1 MSDQMPG
8 EAVPGEAMAGG
19 VPAGLADVVPAGAG
33 VVPAGA
39 GVVPAG
45 AAMAALP
52 AGDGRSIDLLYTV
65 DMAVT
70 VELGRTRMA
79 MRELLALRPGKVIE
93 LDRSARAPV
102 DILVNNTL
110 LAHGEVVVVDE
121 ELGVRVTEIASSPA
135 DRAAG

>member
-33 VVPAGA
+33 VVPT
-39 GVVPAG
+39 G